1 MSTEL
6 AAPPVNRIE
15 RLEST
20 LDRARHNE
28 ISVSSS
34 AGGMAVKTMAEVMEF
49 AKLMAISD
57 VAIPRHLRANPGACL
72 AVCIQAIEWKM
83 SPYAVANKSYVV
95 NDRIAYESQL
105 IHAVIEQRA
114 PLKGRL
120 RNSYSGEGDSRKCKV
135 WAHIEGEDEPLVF
148 QSAEFGRIQPK
159 NSPLWKTKPD
169 LQLFYNASRDWA
181 RMYFPDVIMG
191 VYSDDELAAATAPKT
206 TVSLQAAIDA
216 AEPSAGPLMPP
227 EPKRIASKVVSDQ
240 PAPEPSQAPKDLPAS
255 EPVQPAGGDEGAG
268 PSDDDKLAIWIEEAA
283 TDFAT
288 FSGAMMGLSIEQK
301 IETNL
306 AKAVVDKLKLG
317 DCNATRRTTGTN
329 ARTKI
334 LAAAVAGRFDWTNGT
349 PTE

>member
-6 AAPPVNRIE
+6 ASPPVNRIE

-49 AKLMAISD
+49 AKLMALSD
-57 VAIPRHLRANPGACL
+57 VSIPRHLRGNAGACL
-72 AVCIQAIEWKM
+72 AICIQAIEWKM

-135 WAHIEGEDEPLVF
+135 WAHIEGEDEPLIF

-227 EPKRIASKVVSDQ
+227 EPKRIASKVVSSDP
-240 PAPEPSQAPKDLPAS
+240 PAPESSQAPKDLPAS

-268 PSDDDKLAIWIEEAA
+268 TSDLALEA
-283 TDFAT
+283 FADEGAQDWTT
-288 FSGAMMGLSIEQK
+288 FAASLAKVAAESGADAIVPDTLK
-301 IETNL
+301 
-306 AKAVVDKLKLG
+306 KLKVG
-317 DCNATRRTTGTN
+317 DAGSAKRSGIDARKRILIAAKVGQFDFGSAT
-329 ARTKI
+329 I
-334 LAAAVAGRFDWTNGT
+334 LA
-349 PTE
+349 